1 MNMEVPRGA
10 GGLGSTAHDLLFWA
24 RALPVLEV
32 VGDESFAR
40 MTAPTQLGDDVV
52 EYGLGL
58 QRGHHGAVPW
68 YGHGG
73 KIDGF
78 NIWIEWLPEQDAA
91 LVVLVNTEGSHAQR
105 LREQLVPYLVPD
117 AKAAVA
123 ANGAAPGAAKGGG
136 TAASLDATRA
146 AQCLG
151 RYVGGETVVTI
162 ARASGGSDTSEPA
175 RLTAQLGG
183 QSPVPLRFRGER
195 NGRLD
200 FEIEPDPTQHLLFE
214 PEASPSRATMTRP
227 LGLRRLLRAEK

>member
-1 MNMEVPRGA
+1 MEVPRGA
-10 GGLGSTAHDLLFWA
+10 GGLGSTAHDLLLWA
-24 RALPVLEV
+24 RALPALEV

-105 LREQLVPYLVPD
+105 LREQLVPYLMPD
-117 AKAAVA
+117 AKATVA

-151 RYVGGETVVTI
+151 RYVGNKTVVTI
-162 ARASGGSDTSEPA
+162 ARASDGSDTSEPA